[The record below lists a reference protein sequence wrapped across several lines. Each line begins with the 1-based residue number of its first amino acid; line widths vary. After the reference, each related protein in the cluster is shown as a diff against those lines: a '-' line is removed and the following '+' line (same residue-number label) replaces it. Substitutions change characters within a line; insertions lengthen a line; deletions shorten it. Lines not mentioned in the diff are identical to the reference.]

1 MKLKRRTGKPARVEM
16 LPLID
21 VVFLLLVFF
30 IYAMLSMSIHRGLH
44 LDLPLSS
51 QSELSRE
58 PAPIQL
64 SVASGSDGPLLTI
77 DREPVPLEELAARL
91 RRIVTEAGNA
101 EDGGAAPPLLLFA
114 DKGLPYQQLFQV
126 LDELKKGGISN
137 ISLQARME

>member
-44 LDLPLSS
+44 LELPRSS
-51 QSELSRE
+51 QSELSQE
-58 PAPIQL
+58 HSPIQL
-64 SVASGSDGPLLTI
+64 SVRSGSDQPLLTI
-77 DREPVPLEELAARL
+77 DREPVALDGLAARL
-91 RRIVTEAGNA
+91 HLLGGEDGA
-101 EDGGAAPPLLLFA
+101 EDSSPPTVLLFA
-114 DKGLPYQQLFQV
+114 EKGLPYQQLFLV
-126 LDELKKGGISN
+126 LDALKKGGINN

>member
-44 LDLPLSS
+44 LELPLSS
-51 QSELSRE
+51 QSELSQE
-58 PAPIQL
+58 ESPIQL
-64 SVASGSDGPLLTI
+64 SVQSGSELPLLTI
-77 DREPVPLEELAARL
+77 DREPVALGDLAARL
-91 RRIVTEAGNA
+91 HLLGIE
-101 EDGGAAPPLLLFA
+101 GGAENSDPPPVLLFA
-114 DKGLPYQQLFQV
+114 EKGLPYQQLFLV

>member
-44 LDLPLSS
+44 LELPLSS

-58 PAPIQL
+58 ESPIQL
-64 SVASGSDGPLLTI
+64 SVQSGSELPLLTI
-77 DREPVPLEELAARL
+77 DREPVALGDLATRL
-91 RRIVTEAGNA
+91 HLLGVE
-101 EDGGAAPPLLLFA
+101 GGAENSGPPPVLLFA
-114 DKGLPYQQLFQV
+114 EKGLPFQQLFLV